1 MNKMD
6 KNTETKE
13 KMETTESAEPIEQLD
28 PLQEMTELAK
38 RTQANFENYRK
49 QTEKRVEE
57 IRETA
62 AKDIILQ
69 VLPIIDNL
77 ELALKNV
84 HEQSDFVKGIELIYS
99 QLFSL
104 LKVQGV
110 EIIATENEK
119 FDPYFHEALLKV
131 ESEFSENT
139 ILEEFQKGYLLKG
152 QVLRHAKVKISA
164 GKKDQAQPHEKIKQ
178 EQIKKIHTMEEKK

>member
-1 MNKMD
+1 M
-6 KNTETKE
+6 E
-13 KMETTESAEPIEQLD
+13 KTNDTPQEQVKPAEPQPD
-28 PLQEMTELAK
+28 PLQVMTELAQ

-49 QTEKRVEE
+49 QTEKRVDD

-62 AKDIILQ
+62 AKNIILH

-84 HEQSDFVKGIELIYS
+84 HEHTEFVKGIELIYS
-99 QLFSL
+99 QLFSIMEA
-104 LKVQGV
+104 QGV
-110 EIIATENEK
+110 EIISTEKAT

-131 ESEFSENT
+131 ESDLPENT
-139 ILEEFQKGYLLKG
+139 ILEEFQKGYLFKG

-164 GKKDQAQPHEKIKQ
+164 GSKNKTQAQENQKQ
-178 EQIKKIHTMEEKK
+178 QTKN